1 MESRWTQG
9 LFTLAALVLVVLK
22 LAGEIT
28 WSWVVVLAP
37 LWVPAA
43 LAVGLRVAAVA
54 VVGAVAYLV
63 IFGGDVSRLPEVLE
77 RIPLVRE
84 LPWEQL
90 T

>member
-1 MESRWTQG
+1 MDSRWTQG

-28 WSWVVVLAP
+28 WSWVIVLAP

-43 LAVGLRVAAVA
+43 LAVSLRLTAVA
-54 VVGAVAYLV
+54 VVAAVAYLV
-63 IFGGDVSRLPEVLE
+63 IFGMDVSRLPDVLN

-90 T
+90 S

>member
-1 MESRWTQG
+1 MDSRWTQG

-28 WSWVVVLAP
+28 WSWVIVLAP

-43 LAVGLRVAAVA
+43 LAVSLRLTAVA
-54 VVGAVAYLV
+54 VVAAVAYLV
-63 IFGGDVSRLPEVLE
+63 IFGMDVSRLPDVLN